1 MTKPLKKRS
10 RQIEPTAETDSLSD
24 DLVSL
29 LLDRQMDIAA
39 DYVRRGRS
47 HRELNAAELGS
58 FLQFQWLARRDRDHD
73 PPAARRFCGPF
84 LIHESD
90 LAIVNLAH
98 CPQAVLG
105 YAGHNLGHWT
115 EPFDPR
121 GTQ

>member
-39 DYVRRGRS
+39 DYVRRGRP

-58 FLQFQWLARRDRDHD
+58 F
-73 PPAARRFCGPF
+73 FCNFSG
-84 LIHESD
+84 
-90 LAIVNLAH
+90 
-98 CPQAVLG
+98 
-105 YAGHNLGHWT
+105 
-115 EPFDPR
+115 
-121 GTQ
+121 